1 MRKRL
6 PFEKVLYLSKIDGKV
21 ESHTITRQNQ
31 AIETKTNTFDFI
43 TMRVQVPESSIIQ
56 VQHQAVNLSF
66 TI

>member
-6 PFEKVLYLSKIDGKV
+6 PFEKVLYLSKIDRKV

>member
-6 PFEKVLYLSKIDGKV
+6 PFEKALYLSKIDRKV
-21 ESHTITRQNQ
+21 EGHTITRQNQ
-31 AIETKTNTFDFI
+31 AIETKKNTFDFI